1 MHIAGR
7 TSLKDEQAKTQ
18 KHLCQVD
25 VESVVYN
32 KRTARC
38 SSLPSWAP
46 ALPSDYTFQ
55 GTSVKSSDT
64 LLIYFAPCVDVFFP
78 PERSK
83 QHDRPLTRSVRTS

>member
-1 MHIAGR
+1 MGQVVAFSGLCWTWWAEGGRGNTFVFFYEPFTHIAGR
-7 TSLKDEQAKTQ
+7 SSLKDEQAKTQ

-32 KRTARC
+32 KRTVRC

-55 GTSVKSSDT
+55 GTSVKVQ
-64 LLIYFAPCVDVFFP
+64 IH
-78 PERSK
+78 R
-83 QHDRPLTRSVRTS
+83 